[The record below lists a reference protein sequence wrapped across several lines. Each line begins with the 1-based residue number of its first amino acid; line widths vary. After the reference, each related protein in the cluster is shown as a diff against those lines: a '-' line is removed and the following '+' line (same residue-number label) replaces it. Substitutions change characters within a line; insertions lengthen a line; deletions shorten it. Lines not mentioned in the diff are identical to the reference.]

1 VAGVLARVAGA
12 GLGALGAVAAFRG
25 LRAAP
30 PGGAE
35 RWDRTNHAGE
45 SVSLLEGPAFAAGAT
60 AALAVAPGIPA
71 GLRRAAMLATAAAGA
86 LGAYDDLAGSG
97 DRRGLRGHV
106 TALAHGE
113 VTTGAVKLVGLGL
126 TGLAAARL
134 AGHRGIDVPISGA
147 VVAGAAN
154 LVNLLDLRPG
164 RALKLGV
171 AHAVP
176 AILPTSGATV
186 LAPAV
191 GAAAALLPDDLGE
204 RTMLGD
210 TGANALGAVLGVG
223 ILGAYGR
230 AGRLAHL
237 AAITALTLLSER
249 VSFTKVIESTPVLDA
264 LDRWG
269 RRRTPD
275 AG

>member
-1 VAGVLARVAGA
+1 MAGLLARLVGA
-12 GLGALGAVAAFRG
+12 ALGALGASAAVRG
-25 LRAAP
+25 LQGAP
-30 PGGAE
+30 PGGAA
-35 RWDRTNHAGE
+35 RWDRVNHAGA
-45 SVSLLEGPAFAAGAT
+45 SVSLLEGPAYAAGTA
-60 AALAVAPGIPA
+60 AALAFAPGIPA
-71 GLRRAAMLATAAAGA
+71 GLRRAAVLATAAAGA

-113 VTTGAVKLVGLGL
+113 VTTGAVKLIGLGAA
-126 TGLAAARL
+126 GLAAARL
-134 AGHRGIDVPISGA
+134 AGHRGVDVPISGA

-164 RALKLGV
+164 RALKVGV
-171 AHAVP
+171 AHGVP
-176 AILPTSGATV
+176 ALLPTPGATV

-191 GAAAALLPDDLGE
+191 GAAAALLPGDLGE
-204 RTMLGD
+204 QTMLGD
-210 TGANALGAVLGVG
+210 TGANALGAALGVG

-230 AGRLAHL
+230 VGRLAHL
-237 AAITALTLLSER
+237 VAITGLTLLSER
-249 VSFTKVIESTPVLDA
+249 VSFTKVIESTPVLAA

-269 RRRTPD
+269 RRTPD